1 MENFKLG
8 NELTGEIKKVVREY
22 LRNSKILSEEQK
34 KQAVEELSENWF
46 DERFESD
53 KFISEAIGYSVC
65 KWKEQNFNL
74 AELWKSIAIENSK
87 INNAPH
93 LVANDVLEE
102 FKKQFNLN
110 L

>member
-1 MENFKLG
+1 M
-8 NELTGEIKKVVREY
+8 
-22 LRNSKILSEEQK
+22 
-34 KQAVEELSENWF
+34 
-46 DERFESD
+46 
-53 KFISEAIGYSVC
+53 
-65 KWKEQNFNL
+65 
-74 AELWKSIAIENSK
+74 ENSK